1 MKILDLRWG
10 GGGYLALLAK
20 HDTTNPCRKIMHVK
34 KVISRVGAKSEMA
47 VNK

>member
-1 MKILDLRWG
+1 M
-10 GGGYLALLAK
+10 ALLAK

-34 KVISRVGAKSEMA
+34 KVRLGAKSEMA